1 MEIERCVKI
10 TSSMNAC
17 QNDVGGYANSRCPVR
32 IRSVRNHGYV
42 EVAAGAS
49 LLHQRADAYKML
61 DGGDERKEA
70 TSQVVIVQRIQAL
83 PLRPMR
89 VSYAA
94 GKTIYSAGP
103 AHLADA
109 PKAIPLRNL
118 LYS

>member
-1 MEIERCVKI
+1 M
-10 TSSMNAC
+10 
-17 QNDVGGYANSRCPVR
+17 R
-32 IRSVRNHGYV
+32 IRSVRSHGYV

-49 LLHQRADAYKML
+49 LLRQRAGTYNVL
-61 DGGDERKEA
+61 DGRDEGKE
-70 TSQVVIVQRIQAL
+70 TTGQSMTVQRIQAL